1 MKCLEGVLQNFITW
15 LANPPAHS
23 TQLQGAFAE
32 LDSHDVGQLTS
43 DDFVKGEV
51 VNKFQWI
58 PVLWEVHVKN
68 VWVCSVGSVFAVCKF
83 FSRWMRC
90 SSILFECKLMIFS
103 EVLHQTIYDYI
114 CIIMVFA
121 NCFRACTVWATQ
133 RTVAVSFTEVS

>member
-1 MKCLEGVLQNFITW
+1 M
-15 LANPPAHS
+15 
-23 TQLQGAFAE
+23 
-32 LDSHDVGQLTS
+32 TS
-43 DDFVKGEV
+43 GNGEGEV